1 MRSPS
6 DALTGV
12 QVPRVRHAPRV
23 RANAWED
30 VADLAKAYG
39 LVLDPWQEN
48 VLQAAMGE
56 RADGQWATP
65 RVGVS
70 VPRQNGKGA
79 LIEARELAGLLAFG
93 EQVIVHSAHEQ
104 KTARVGFQ
112 RIVSYFEN
120 YDDLRK
126 RVKSTISAL
135 SREEIVLKTGQRLL
149 FPARSKGSLRGF
161 SADCLF
167 LDEGQV
173 LGDSAWQALQP
184 TISARPN
191 PQTWFFGTPPTPL
204 DDSAVFSRMRL
215 LGLEGKDHRLCWCEW
230 SAATGCDLDDQAAWA
245 DANPALG
252 IRISSDAIHDER
264 ASMDDDGFARER
276 LGMWS
281 GTATSQVIDAQSW
294 AAVSDPSSV
303 AGDRLALAIDVDPE
317 RTVASVALA
326 GLRADERWHVEL
338 DEHRNGVGWIP
349 AYVADRCERNPIRA
363 VVVDGASPASSLI
376 GDLEA
381 RGVAVTVT
389 TYRDMQRACGQFFDA
404 AMESTLRHI
413 GQPQLNVSLS
423 SARKRSLGDAW
434 AWNRKNAASD
444 ITPVVAAT
452 LALWGAQS
460 DSVAQPKVP
469 ATLYAF

>member
-1 MRSPS
+1 MRSQLDVPR
-6 DALTGV
+6 GV

-39 LVLDPWQEN
+39 LVLDEWQEN

-126 RVKSTISAL
+126 RVKSIISAL
-135 SREEIVLKTGQRLL
+135 NREEIVLRSGQRLL

-167 LDEGQV
+167 LDEGQI
-173 LGDSAWQALQP
+173 LGDAAWQAIQP

-204 DDSAVFSRMRL
+204 DDSTVFSRMRL
-215 LGLEGKDHRLCWCEW
+215 GGLEGKDHRLCWCEW
-230 SAATGCDLDDQAAWA
+230 SADLGADLDAPESWA
-245 DANPALG
+245 QANPALG
-252 IRISSDAIHDER
+252 IRISVEAIADER
-264 ASMDDDGFARER
+264 QSMDDDGFARER
-276 LGMWS
+276 LGMWA
-281 GTATSQVIDAQSW
+281 GTSSTAVIDSQSW
-294 AAVSDPSSV
+294 AAIADVQSTASD
-303 AGDRLALAIDVDPE
+303 RFALAADVSPD
-317 RTVASVALA
+317 RTVASVAFA
-326 GLRADERWHVEL
+326 GQRDDGSWHVEL
-338 DEHRNGVGWIP
+338 DEQRNGVGWLVG
-349 AYVADRCERNPIRA
+349 YLVARCERNPIRT
-363 VVVDGASPASSLI
+363 VVIDAASPAASI
-376 GDLEA
+376 VDDLEQ
-381 RGVAVTVT
+381 RGVNVT
-389 TYRDMQRACGQFFDA
+389 TTQSRQMAAACGQFYDGVMDA
-404 AMESTLRHI
+404 WLHHI
-413 GQPQLNVSLS
+413 DQPQVNLALS
-423 SARKRSLGDAW
+423 VARKRPLGDAW

-444 ITPVVAAT
+444 ITPIVAAT

-460 DSVAQPKVP
+460 SSVTEPKKPSTV
-469 ATLYAF
+469 YAF

>member
-6 DALTGV
+6 TSRTAFRFLGFGTRQAFELTPGRTS
-12 QVPRVRHAPRV
+12 PT
-23 RANAWED
+23 
-30 VADLAKAYG
+30 LAKAYG

-126 RVKSTISAL
+126 RVKSIISAL
-135 SREEIVLKTGQRLL
+135 NREEIVLKSGQRLL

-167 LDEGQV
+167 LDEGQI
-173 LGDSAWQALQP
+173 LGDAAWQAIQP

-204 DDSAVFSRMRL
+204 DDSTVFSRMR
-215 LGLEGKDHRLCWCEW
+215 
-230 SAATGCDLDDQAAWA
+230 
-245 DANPALG
+245 
-252 IRISSDAIHDER
+252 
-264 ASMDDDGFARER
+264 ARR
-276 LGMWS
+276 
-281 GTATSQVIDAQSW
+281 
-294 AAVSDPSSV
+294 
-303 AGDRLALAIDVDPE
+303 
-317 RTVASVALA
+317 
-326 GLRADERWHVEL
+326 
-338 DEHRNGVGWIP
+338 
-349 AYVADRCERNPIRA
+349 
-363 VVVDGASPASSLI
+363 
-376 GDLEA
+376 A
-381 RGVAVTVT
+381 RGQGPPPLLVRVVRPTAPT
-389 TYRDMQRACGQFFDA
+389 
-404 AMESTLRHI
+404 ST
-413 GQPQLNVSLS
+413 
-423 SARKRSLGDAW
+423 
-434 AWNRKNAASD
+434 
-444 ITPVVAAT
+444 TPVV
-452 LALWGAQS
+452 GAGEPRS
-460 DSVAQPKVP
+460 RHPHLTRSHRRRA
-469 ATLYAF
+469 